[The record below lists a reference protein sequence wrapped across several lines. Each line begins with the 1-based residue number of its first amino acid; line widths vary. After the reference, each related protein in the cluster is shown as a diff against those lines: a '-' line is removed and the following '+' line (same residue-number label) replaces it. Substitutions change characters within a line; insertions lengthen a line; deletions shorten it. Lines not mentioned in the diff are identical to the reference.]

1 MDARLNESAPSESSR
16 SGDGSQSAE
25 AAVPARFEVGQTIET
40 QGLGSAAVRS
50 GTVFGILFAASIAHG
65 LNDLM
70 QSLLP
75 AIYPVL
81 RKTFSLDY
89 GQIGL
94 ITLTFQVT
102 ASLLQPLVGLS
113 TDRKPRPYSL
123 PVAMCVT
130 LVGLVLLAYA
140 TNYTMLLVAA
150 ASVGIG
156 SSIFHPEAS
165 RVARMASGGRHGL
178 AQSLFQVG
186 GNFGTAAGPLLAA
199 FIVVPR
205 GQTSIAWF
213 TLVAFVG
220 MLLLTRVGSW
230 YATALRTESKRGGE
244 VHAPSTLS
252 RRRIIASVLI
262 LLGLIFSK
270 HFYLA
275 GMSTFYTFY
284 LIDKFHVSIQTAQV
298 FLFVFLGAVA
308 AGTIIGGPVGDRVG
322 RKSVIW
328 VSILGVLPFTLAL
341 PYADLFWTCALTVVI
356 GLVLAS
362 AFSAILVYAQELI
375 PRNVGLVAGLFFGF
389 AFGVAGLGAAL
400 LGELADQTSINFV
413 FKVCSF
419 LPLLGVLTF
428 LLPDV
433 ENSSK
438 RR

>member
-16 SGDGSQSAE
+16 SGDDSQSAE

-220 MLLLTRVGSW
+220 MLLLTRVGRW

-375 PRNVGLVAGLFFGF
+375 PGNVGLVAGLFFGF